1 MQQMRIYYNRSI
13 LNAEAMDTEVCM
25 LARIGQRYYSFSL
38 GRSGLRQANR
48 DVQKW
53 LNICE
58 TSAEHTNV
66 QILGHLMI
74 RWK

>member
-25 LARIGQRYYSFSL
+25 LARIEQRYYSFSL
-38 GRSGLRQANR
+38 GRSGLREANR

-66 QILGHLMI
+66 RILGHLMI